1 MTLYG
6 RLGTITAQA
15 GQREALLELLLGM
28 AAVADGMPGCHLYL
42 IGRSEDNSD
51 DIVITEGWD
60 SAEAHA
66 ASLRLPG
73 VIETIG
79 KARPLIASMS
89 GSGFTL
95 LGGIGMPNKG
105 HDANNGT

>member
-6 RLGTITAQA
+6 RLGTITAKP
-15 GQREALLELLLGM
+15 GQREALLGMLLGM
-28 AAVADGMPGCHLYL
+28 SAVADGMPGCRLYL

-51 DIVITEGWD
+51 DILVTEGWD
-60 SAEAHA
+60 SVEAHA
-66 ASLRLPG
+66 ASLRLPR

-79 KARPLIASMS
+79 KARPLIASIS

-105 HDANNGT
+105 HDANNRT